1 MSVLA
6 NLDRAESISARASS
20 DACKGKTAVL
30 PCGATLHVGFFFDGF
45 GRNLEQDLQ
54 DDRVS
59 NVGRLFLAHPYDQTS
74 PPPDPFRLL
83 QKFYISGLGAPF
95 DPTLGGGLALAG
107 TGVAGA
113 ISKAKDNMS
122 KLPEGAATDMGVEAG
137 QDILTGKRWWERL
150 LNNLAPEKLG
160 ARGLAGAVTGTVA
173 ASVEGVPII
182 RDNELVAELLKT
194 GVDTRLEAAVQA
206 LNDTLNKARA
216 QSNVPLKRI
225 AVSVYGFD
233 FGATL
238 ARAFSH
244 KLLAECEPG
253 TTRYQGIALDIVFAG
268 LFDAVDR
275 SMANS
280 IVADYWLPMVNQVKD
295 GECLPGPTKAALH
308 LVAAHECRGTRRV
321 RLIGTGVSTP
331 RWEERLVPGVS
342 EDVGGGLRKEDAP
355 SSRELHLACLHEM
368 YRAAYRA
375 GVPFPQLEKLP
386 DIAVIAS
393 RLFEFNDH
401 INGISALDA
410 STRYLDKVGAGE
422 PSAEAF
428 LQHRRWYIRRLR
440 GLWQMYR
447 EQYRAFAEEEERL
460 ERPLM
465 GSGGVFAKHL
475 GLGNESAAQAAT
487 RDRVLAQVRASKA
500 ALRDSLGWLE
510 QVQMEADM
518 LGRTSHSPPVQ
529 ALLDEWNAP
538 VAASISFDIEDVLEL
553 FLNDRYMISR
563 LPPERTALK
572 YFVVRDFDSP
582 DWRKTAGTLPSPLEH
597 VAR

>member
-1 MSVLA
+1 MSAPA
-6 NLDRAESISARASS
+6 NLDRAEAISARVSS

-30 PCGATLHVGFFFDGF
+30 PCGATLHIGCFFDGF
-45 GRNLEQDLQ
+45 ARNLEQDLQ
-54 DDRVS
+54 DDRAS
-59 NVGRLFLAHPYDQTS
+59 NVGRLFMAHPDDDLAPS
-74 PPPDPFRLL
+74 ANSFERH
-83 QKFYISGLGAPF
+83 KRFYISGLGAPF
-95 DPTLGGGLALAG
+95 DSTLGGGAALAG
-107 TGVAGA
+107 TGMAGA
-113 ISKAKDNMS
+113 ASKAKDNLS
-122 KLPEGAATDMGVEAG
+122 KLPAGTATDMGVEAG
-137 QDILTGKRWWERL
+137 QDILTGKNWWERM
-150 LNNLAPEKLG
+150 LNNLSPEKLRV
-160 ARGLAGAVTGTVA
+160 RGLAGAATGVVTAG
-173 ASVEGVPII
+173 VEGVPIM
-182 RDNELVAELLKT
+182 RDNEQMAELFKT
-194 GVDTRLEAAVQA
+194 GVETRLEAAAQA
-206 LNDTLNKARA
+206 LNDTLNKVRA
-216 QSNVPLKRI
+216 QSDVPLKRI

-244 KLLAECEPG
+244 KLFAECEPG

-275 SMANS
+275 SMASS
-280 IVADYWLPMVNQVKD
+280 IVLDYWLPLVSQVDD

-308 LVAAHECRGTRRV
+308 LVAAHECRGTRRA

-331 RWEERLVPGVS
+331 RWEERLVPGIS

-375 GVPFPQLEKLP
+375 GVPFPQMEQLQREDKY
-386 DIAVIAS
+386 VAS
-393 RLFEFNDH
+393 FFVLNDH

-410 STRYLDKVGAGE
+410 STRYQDKVGARQ
-422 PSAEAF
+422 PSADAF

-447 EQYRAFAEEEERL
+447 EQYRAFEEEEARL

-465 GSGGVFAKHL
+465 GSGGVFARHL
-475 GLGNESAAQAAT
+475 GLGNESPAQAAT
-487 RDRVLAQVRASKA
+487 RDRVLAQVRARKA
-500 ALRDSLGWLE
+500 ALRNSLGWLE

-518 LGRTSHSPPVQ
+518 LGRHSYSAPTQ
-529 ALLDEWNAP
+529 ALLDEWYAP
-538 VAASISFDIEDVLEL
+538 VAVTVSFDIEDVLEL
-553 FLNDRYMISR
+553 FLNDRYMISQ
-563 LPPERTALK
+563 LSPTITTLK

-582 DWRKTAGTLPSPLEH
+582 DWRKTAGTLPSPLEQ

>member
-1 MSVLA
+1 MSGLA
-6 NLDRAESISARASS
+6 NLDRAEAISARASS
-20 DACKGKTAVL
+20 DACEGKTAVL

-54 DDRVS
+54 EDRVS
-59 NVGRLFLAHPYDQTS
+59 NVGRLFLVHPYDQTS
-74 PPPDPFRLL
+74 PPPDLFRRL

-95 DPTLGGGLALAG
+95 DPTLGGGAAFAG
-107 TGVAGA
+107 TGMAGA
-113 ISKAKDNMS
+113 ASKAKDNLS
-122 KLPEGAATDMGVEAG
+122 ELPEGTATDASVEAG
-137 QDILTGKRWWERL
+137 QDILTGKNWWERL
-150 LNNLAPEKLG
+150 INNLKPTKLVI
-160 ARGLAGAVTGTVA
+160 GAVTAVA
-173 ASVEGVPII
+173 TASVEGLPIV
-182 RDNELVAELLKT
+182 RDNERVAELFKT

-206 LNDTLNKARA
+206 LNDTLNKVRT
-216 QSNVPLKRI
+216 QGDVPLKRI

-253 TTRYQGIALDIVFAG
+253 TTRYQGIALDLIFVG

-275 SMANS
+275 SMASS
-280 IVADYWLPMVNQVKD
+280 IVLDYLLPLVSQVDD

-308 LVAAHECRGTRRV
+308 LVAAHECRGTRRA

-331 RWEERLVPGVS
+331 RWEERLVPGIS

-375 GVPFPQLEKLP
+375 GVPFPPLEKLP
-386 DIAVIAS
+386 DIAVITS

-410 STRYLDKVGAGE
+410 STRYLSKVGARQ

-447 EQYRAFAEEEERL
+447 EQYRAFEEEEARL

-465 GSGGVFAKHL
+465 GSGGVFARHL
-475 GLGNESAAQAAT
+475 GLGNESPAQAT
-487 RDRVLAQVRASKA
+487 KRDRVLAQVRASKA
-500 ALRDSLGWLE
+500 ALRNSLSWLE

-518 LGRTSHSPPVQ
+518 LGRSSYSAPTQ
-529 ALLDEWNAP
+529 ALLDEWYAP
-538 VAASISFDIEDVLEL
+538 VAVTVSFDIEDVLEL
-553 FLNDRYMISR
+553 FLNDRYMISQ
-563 LPPERTALK
+563 LSPTITTLK

-582 DWRKTAGTLPSPLEH
+582 DWRKTAGTLPSPLEQ

>member
-1 MSVLA
+1 MSGPA
-6 NLDRAESISARASS
+6 NLDRAEAISARASS
-20 DACKGKTAVL
+20 DVCKGKTAVL
-30 PCGATLHVGFFFDGF
+30 SCGATLHVGFFFDGF
-45 GRNLEQDLQ
+45 SRNLQQDLQ

-59 NVGRLFLAHPYDQTS
+59 NVGRLFLVHPYDQTS
-74 PPPDPFRLL
+74 PPPDLFRRL

-95 DPTLGGGLALAG
+95 DPTLGGGAALAG
-107 TGVAGA
+107 TGMVGA
-113 ISKAKDNMS
+113 ASKAEDNLS
-122 KLPEGAATDMGVEAG
+122 ELPEGTATDASVEAG
-137 QDILTGKRWWERL
+137 QDILTGKNWWERL
-150 LNNLAPEKLG
+150 INNLKPAKL
-160 ARGLAGAVTGTVA
+160 LTGAVTAVA
-173 ASVEGVPII
+173 TASIEGMSIV

-194 GVDTRLEAAVQA
+194 GVETRLEAAVQA
-206 LNDTLNKARA
+206 LNDTLNKART
-216 QSNVPLKRI
+216 QSDVPLKRI

-244 KLLAECEPG
+244 KLFAECEPG
-253 TTRYQGIALDIVFAG
+253 TTRYQGIALDLVFVG

-275 SMANS
+275 SMASS
-280 IVADYWLPMVNQVKD
+280 IVLDYLLPLVSQVDD

-308 LVAAHECRGTRRV
+308 LVAAHECRDTRRA

-331 RWEERLVPGVS
+331 RWEERLVPGIS

-375 GVPFPQLEKLP
+375 GVPFPQLEELYEIDTK
-386 DIAVIAS
+386 AAG
-393 RLFEFNDH
+393 LFALSDH

-410 STRYLDKVGAGE
+410 STRYQGKVGARQ

-447 EQYRAFAEEEERL
+447 EQYRAFEEEEARL

-465 GSGGVFAKHL
+465 GSGGVFARHL
-475 GLGNESAAQAAT
+475 GLGNESPAQAAK

-500 ALRDSLGWLE
+500 ALRNSLSWLE

-518 LGRTSHSPPVQ
+518 LGRSSYSAPTQ
-529 ALLDEWNAP
+529 ALLDEWHAP
-538 VAASISFDIEDVLEL
+538 VAASVSFDIEDVLEL
-553 FLNDRYMISR
+553 FLNDRYMISQ
-563 LPPERTALK
+563 LSPIITTLK
-572 YFVVRDFDSP
+572 YFAVRDFDSP
-582 DWRKTAGTLPSPLEH
+582 DWRKTAGTLPSPLEQ

>member
-1 MSVLA
+1 MSGLA
-6 NLDRAESISARASS
+6 NLDRAEAISARASS
-20 DACKGKTAVL
+20 DVCKGKTAVL
-30 PCGATLHVGFFFDGF
+30 SCGATLHVGFFFDGF
-45 GRNLEQDLQ
+45 SRNLQQDLQ

-59 NVGRLFLAHPYDQTS
+59 NVGRLFLVHPYDQTS
-74 PPPDPFRLL
+74 PPPDLFRRL
-83 QKFYISGLGAPF
+83 QKFYISGLGTPF
-95 DPTLGGGLALAG
+95 DPTLGGGAALAG
-107 TGVAGA
+107 TGMFGA
-113 ISKAKDNMS
+113 ASKAEDNLS
-122 KLPEGAATDMGVEAG
+122 ELPEGTATDASVEAG
-137 QDILTGKRWWERL
+137 QDILTGKNWWERL
-150 LNNLAPEKLG
+150 INNLKPTKLVI
-160 ARGLAGAVTGTVA
+160 GAVTAVA
-173 ASVEGVPII
+173 TASVEGLPIV
-182 RDNELVAELLKT
+182 RDNERVAELFKT

-206 LNDTLNKARA
+206 LNDTLNKVRT
-216 QSNVPLKRI
+216 QGDVPLKRI

-253 TTRYQGIALDIVFAG
+253 TTRYQGIALDIVFMG

-275 SMANS
+275 SMASS
-280 IVADYWLPMVNQVKD
+280 IVLDYLLPLVSQVDD

-308 LVAAHECRGTRRV
+308 LVAAHECRDTRRA
-321 RLIGTGVSTP
+321 RLIGTDVSTP
-331 RWEERLVPGVS
+331 RWEERLVPGIS
-342 EDVGGGLRKEDAP
+342 EDVGGGLRKEDAS

-375 GVPFPQLEKLP
+375 GVPFPQLEELYEIDTK
-386 DIAVIAS
+386 AAG
-393 RLFEFNDH
+393 LFALNDH

-410 STRYLDKVGAGE
+410 STRYQGKVGARQ

-447 EQYRAFAEEEERL
+447 EQYRAFEEEEARL

-465 GSGGVFAKHL
+465 GSGGVFARHL
-475 GLGNESAAQAAT
+475 GLGNESPAQAAT

-500 ALRDSLGWLE
+500 ALRNSLSWLE

-518 LGRTSHSPPVQ
+518 LGRSSYSAPTQ
-529 ALLDEWNAP
+529 ALLDEWHAP
-538 VAASISFDIEDVLEL
+538 VAASVSFDIEDVLEL
-553 FLNDRYMISR
+553 FLNDRYMISQ
-563 LPPERTALK
+563 LSPIITTLK

-582 DWRKTAGTLPSPLEH
+582 DWRKTAGTLPSPLEQ